1 MTNKRNFLNRYNRA
15 RRIMKRELSRGN
27 NLINSVGPDDVE
39 MEELLSDWNPENIVY
54 IKPWWVSTPAK
65 RRKFRRDRRA
75 RKMVERVDSTI

>member
-1 MTNKRNFLNRYNRA
+1 MKKLYLNRYNRA
-15 RRIMKRELSRGN
+15 RRVMKRELSRGN

-39 MEELLSDWNPENIVY
+39 MEVLLSDWNPENIVY